1 MDYFEI
7 SKIEIFAKIVVS
19 LKLLNNLAKNSI
31 LDV

>member
-1 MDYFEI
+1 MDYLEI

-19 LKLLNNLAKNSI
+19 LKLLNNFAKNSI